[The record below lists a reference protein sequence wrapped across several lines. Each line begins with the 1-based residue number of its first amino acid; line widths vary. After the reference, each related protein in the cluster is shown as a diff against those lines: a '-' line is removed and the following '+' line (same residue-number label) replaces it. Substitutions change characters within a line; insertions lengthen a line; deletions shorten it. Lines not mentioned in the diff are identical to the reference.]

1 MTFALTGDILYII
14 PGILGDQR
22 DYNSS
27 YQCAVTSRCFTEPA
41 LRVLLYNSSPQSR
54 GDFINRKTA
63 APRRFTLGSLRSEGA
78 AVRRK
83 WCGMWR
89 SITLSALGRTSL
101 PYYNYI
107 RYLDL
112 EGLQK
117 VLGGDSRH
125 VYPNTFFT
133 PELDDELPHDYG
145 MIGKERLRSSSDL
158 YSVEY
163 AVSKIGSETIHNCC
177 PDFKQLT
184 IHQWSG
190 IRNAEVDSEKFL
202 HELRPNTL
210 DSFEVL
216 ILSNLGPRTVRALS
230 SHWNSLAELKL
241 LSLGIEAIA
250 ELHLLTA
257 PPALK
262 VLTLQHSTVGVY
274 EEAYSRSLNR
284 VADWIRS
291 CKALQRLEL
300 IRFMKDDA
308 LLLAKVLPE
317 ESLRLSSLSVEGC
330 RTHDAIL
337 FHEILHHQSSLQY
350 LYLEGHKINQ
360 PEHNGS
366 LVRSISQLNSL
377 RELELEHIS
386 DGFTTD
392 HLKTLTP
399 CLPHLERLRI
409 SGEYFR
415 DDALDA
421 FLCLHRLQS
430 LIIDGPNSFTT
441 QGLLSFITQLGPGN
455 RGFAL
460 SIFKSANG
468 TDITEEAQKPIR
480 ELLESKLDGA
490 FLFETDPE
498 GN

>member
-163 AVSKIGSETIHNCC
+163 AVSKIGYAAQSRDRSNRRAALTNRTTSIESL
-177 PDFKQLT
+177 DFT
-184 IHQWSG
+184 
-190 IRNAEVDSEKFL
+190 
-202 HELRPNTL
+202 TL
-210 DSFEVL
+210 
-216 ILSNLGPRTVRALS
+216 N
-230 SHWNSLAELKL
+230 
-241 LSLGIEAIA
+241 
-250 ELHLLTA
+250 
-257 PPALK
+257 
-262 VLTLQHSTVGVY
+262 
-274 EEAYSRSLNR
+274 
-284 VADWIRS
+284 DWIRS
-291 CKALQRLEL
+291 FKALQRLEL

-350 LYLEGHKINQ
+350 LYLEGHKIDQ

>member
-1 MTFALTGDILYII
+1 MTFALTGDIIYII

-22 DYNSS
+22 DYNS
-27 YQCAVTSRCFTEPA
+27 F
-41 LRVLLYNSSPQSR
+41 LYNSSPQSR

-163 AVSKIGSETIHNCC
+163 AVSKIGY
-177 PDFKQLT
+177 
-184 IHQWSG
+184 
-190 IRNAEVDSEKFL
+190 EVDSEKFL
-202 HELRPNTL
+202 NELRPNTL

-216 ILSNLGPRTVRALS
+216 ILSNLGLRTVRALS

-350 LYLEGHKINQ
+350 LYLEGHEINQ

-377 RELELEHIS
+377 CELELEHIS

-399 CLPHLERLRI
+399 CLPHLERRRI

-441 QGLLSFITQLGPGN
+441 QGLLSFVAQLGPGN

>member
-1 MTFALTGDILYII
+1 MTFASTSDILYII

-22 DYNSS
+22 DYNSL

-41 LRVLLYNSSPQSR
+41 LRVLYKYGAVAVSPQSR

-163 AVSKIGSETIHNCC
+163 AVSKIGYAAQSRDRSNRRAALTNRTTSIESL
-177 PDFKQLT
+177 DFT
-184 IHQWSG
+184 
-190 IRNAEVDSEKFL
+190 
-202 HELRPNTL
+202 TL
-210 DSFEVL
+210 
-216 ILSNLGPRTVRALS
+216 N
-230 SHWNSLAELKL
+230 
-241 LSLGIEAIA
+241 
-250 ELHLLTA
+250 
-257 PPALK
+257 
-262 VLTLQHSTVGVY
+262 
-274 EEAYSRSLNR
+274 
-284 VADWIRS
+284 DWIRS

-337 FHEILHHQSSLQY
+337 FHETLHHQSSLQY
-350 LYLEGHKINQ
+350 LYLEGHEINQ

-441 QGLLSFITQLGPGN
+441 QGLLSFI
-455 RGFAL
+455 A
-460 SIFKSANG
+460 
-468 TDITEEAQKPIR
+468 
-480 ELLESKLDGA
+480 
-490 FLFETDPE
+490 
-498 GN
+498 

>member
-1 MTFALTGDILYII
+1 M
-14 PGILGDQR
+14 
-22 DYNSS
+22 
-27 YQCAVTSRCFTEPA
+27 
-41 LRVLLYNSSPQSR
+41 
-54 GDFINRKTA
+54 
-63 APRRFTLGSLRSEGA
+63 
-78 AVRRK
+78 
-83 WCGMWR
+83 
-89 SITLSALGRTSL
+89 
-101 PYYNYI
+101 
-107 RYLDL
+107 
-112 EGLQK
+112 
-117 VLGGDSRH
+117 
-125 VYPNTFFT
+125 
-133 PELDDELPHDYG
+133 
-145 MIGKERLRSSSDL
+145 
-158 YSVEY
+158 
-163 AVSKIGSETIHNCC
+163 
-177 PDFKQLT
+177 
-184 IHQWSG
+184 
-190 IRNAEVDSEKFL
+190 DSEKFL
-202 HELRPNTL
+202 NELRPNTL

-216 ILSNLGPRTVRALS
+216 ILSNLGPRTVRALN
-230 SHWNSLAELKL
+230 SHWNSLTELKL

-350 LYLEGHKINQ
+350 LYLEGHEINQ

-399 CLPHLERLRI
+399 WPVTLPRRLKDVTRIRTMGALSPAPFNGFARGLGAAVHSGTLSMDAAVDFLEGMQRKPSSSWSETIGAMAVQFRGGDITLNQLYQLATHGIASLKPWNLALWGMIDQVRKGQCTSGEALGFLINSARGKQSPHRSGILVRGVGTRNGYPAITIRRTPVVREDSFMGESMATSIGASCAAFALMVLDLGAQKRPGVQCPEDWAKLETFIKSMERL
-409 SGEYFR
+409 GCPR
-415 DDALDA
+415 D
-421 FLCLHRLQS
+421 QV
-430 LIIDGPNSFTT
+430 
-441 QGLLSFITQLGPGN
+441 
-455 RGFAL
+455 
-460 SIFKSANG
+460 
-468 TDITEEAQKPIR
+468 
-480 ELLESKLDGA
+480 LESV
-490 FLFETDPE
+490 E
-498 GN
+498 G

>member
-22 DYNSS
+22 DYNSL

-163 AVSKIGSETIHNCC
+163 AVSKIGYETIHNCC

-190 IRNAEVDSEKFL
+190 IRNAEVDSEKSL
-202 HELRPNTL
+202 NELRPNTL

-230 SHWNSLAELKL
+230 SHWNSLTELKL

-274 EEAYSRSLNR
+274 EEATTHFYS
-284 VADWIRS
+284 
-291 CKALQRLEL
+291 Q
-300 IRFMKDDA
+300 
-308 LLLAKVLPE
+308 KVLPE

-337 FHEILHHQSSLQY
+337 FHETLHHQSSLQY
-350 LYLEGHKINQ
+350 LYLEGHEINQ

>member
-1 MTFALTGDILYII
+1 M
-14 PGILGDQR
+14 
-22 DYNSS
+22 
-27 YQCAVTSRCFTEPA
+27 
-41 LRVLLYNSSPQSR
+41 
-54 GDFINRKTA
+54 
-63 APRRFTLGSLRSEGA
+63 
-78 AVRRK
+78 
-83 WCGMWR
+83 
-89 SITLSALGRTSL
+89 
-101 PYYNYI
+101 
-107 RYLDL
+107 
-112 EGLQK
+112 
-117 VLGGDSRH
+117 
-125 VYPNTFFT
+125 
-133 PELDDELPHDYG
+133 
-145 MIGKERLRSSSDL
+145 
-158 YSVEY
+158 
-163 AVSKIGSETIHNCC
+163 
-177 PDFKQLT
+177 
-184 IHQWSG
+184 
-190 IRNAEVDSEKFL
+190 DSEKFL